1 VPLSRR
7 HRHTGH
13 RQRRDLGE
21 RRRHGARHRRRP
33 AHGARRVVAEPR
45 VDALAV
51 EQVAAVGQHPEH
63 LAVAVVVEADGAARA
78 RGALLV
84 GGGGLGLLLVHHLW
98 VPFERV
104 LVDAELDVVRLR
116 PFAAAAAAAV
126 APGRRRGGGGSSSL
140 PRRVDG
146 RPGAEVGGERD
157 GGDEQEDA
165 DGDADAVAEAADAVG
180 AEHAAGVAVHR
191 CQPHGRRPAGAHR
204 RGVLLTWL
212 AASQVGHARHDTT
225 RD

>member
-104 LVDAELDVVRLR
+104 LVDAELDVVRLAPSPPPPPPPWR
-116 PFAAAAAAAV
+116 RDDDGAAAAAAAS
-126 APGRRRGGGGSSSL
+126 P
-140 PRRVDG
+140 
-146 RPGAEVGGERD
+146 
-157 GGDEQEDA
+157 
-165 DGDADAVAEAADAVG
+165 
-180 AEHAAGVAVHR
+180 
-191 CQPHGRRPAGAHR
+191 
-204 RGVLLTWL
+204 
-212 AASQVGHARHDTT
+212 AASTGARVQK
-225 RD
+225 